1 MRIVSEATWRENSS
15 AIRRLSRAN
24 REQADE
30 IAALKAEL
38 DRAQALWTAHDCVAE
53 ADEYAAR
60 QLRDKQHQLLAMQ
73 ALVEQLQHQLNTASV
88 RIEQL
93 TNERAWRDA
102 SAS

>member
-1 MRIVSEATWRENSS
+1 MRLVTRATWNENVS
-15 AIRRLSRAN
+15 AIRRLSQSN
-24 REQADE
+24 REQSAH
-30 IAALKAEL
+30 IAALRAEL
-38 DRAQALWTAHDCVAE
+38 ERAEALWRAHDCVAE

-60 QLRDKQHQLLAMQ
+60 QLRDKSHQLLAMQ
-73 ALVEQLQHQLNTASV
+73 ALVDQLQHQLNAASM